1 MADLFAWARRRIG
14 GAGDDRSRDGGAGD
28 DRAGDDRAG
37 DDGAAIVEFIALS
50 LLLLVPLTYLVVTL
64 SRIQAGAFAAE
75 GAAHEA
81 ARTAVVTGVASRE
94 HGASR
99 DAAMAAGAGRADAA
113 VWLVADDFGFDSDS
127 AELTLTCDGPC
138 LEPGGNVDAEVTIVV
153 ALPGIPGFVSGAI
166 PLAVDI
172 VASARAPVDSVVND
186 Q

>member
-1 MADLFAWARRRIG
+1 MVDLLAWARRRI
-14 GAGDDRSRDGGAGD
+14 ASSGDDRSGGDGAGD
-28 DRAGDDRAG
+28 E
-37 DDGAAIVEFIALS
+37 GAAIIEFIALS

-81 ARTAVVTGVASRE
+81 ARAAVVTGVASRE

-99 DAAMAAGAGRADAA
+99 EAAMEAGAGRADAA
-113 VWLVADDFGFDSDS
+113 VWLVADDFGFDSKS
-127 AELTLTCDGPC
+127 ANLTLTCDGPC
-138 LEPGGNVDAEVTIVV
+138 LEPGGNVSAEVTIVV
-153 ALPGIPGFVSGAI
+153 ELPGIPGFVSGAI

-172 VASARAPVDSVVND
+172 VSSARAPVDSVVND

>member
-1 MADLFAWARRRIG
+1 MADLCAWARRR
-14 GAGDDRSRDGGAGD
+14 S
-28 DRAGDDRAG
+28 DRAG

-50 LLLLVPLTYLVVTL
+50 LLLLVPLTYVVVAL

-99 DAAMAAGAGRADAA
+99 EVAMAAGASRADAA
-113 VWLVADDFGFDSDS
+113 VLLVADDFGFDSDAAS
-127 AELTLTCDGPC
+127 LAVTCEGPC
-138 LEPGGNVDAEVTIVV
+138 LEPGGNLGAKVTIVV

-166 PLAVDI
+166 PLSVDV